1 LRDALKGLPLPVDPN
16 LLVGFGGADDAG
28 VYRLDDDTALVL
40 TVDYFPPIVDDPFD
54 FGRVAA
60 VNSLSD
66 VYAMGGRPLA
76 ALNISAFPEGT
87 LPASV
92 LGDILRG
99 GASVASLAG
108 VVIAGGH
115 TVSDKEIK
123 YGLSVVGTVHPDRI
137 VRNSGARVGDKL
149 VLTKAL
155 GTGVLSTKLRAGKLD
170 SAIYNVLVD
179 SMTRLNREASE
190 RMLEHSVHACTDVT
204 GYGLLGHALEMA
216 EASNV
221 CIEISAADVPLF
233 PGAVDAV
240 RENFLTG
247 GAGSNRLF
255 VGDDVVW
262 KRPVDDT
269 IQHLLYDPQTSGG
282 LLIAVPDLSCDALVG
297 NLAVACPNAVIVGRV
312 VEYEDSR
319 LRIV

>member
-1 LRDALKGLPLPVDPN
+1 MDPN
-16 LLVGFGGADDAG
+16 LLVGYGGADDAG
-28 VYRLDDDTALVL
+28 VYRLTDETALVL

-60 VNSLSD
+60 ANALSD
-66 VYAMGGRPLA
+66 VYAMGARPLA
-76 ALNISAFPEGT
+76 ALNICAFPEGA
-87 LPASV
+87 LPASI

-99 GASVASLAG
+99 GASVAASAG

-123 YGLSVVGTVHPDRI
+123 YGLSVVGTVHPDRVI
-137 VRNSGARVGDKL
+137 QNSGARLGDHL

-170 SAIYNVLVD
+170 ADTYSVLID
-179 SMTRLNREASE
+179 SMTRLNKDASE
-190 RMLEHSVHACTDVT
+190 RMLERNVHACTDVT

-216 EASNV
+216 VASDV
-221 CIEISAADVPLF
+221 CLEFSLVDVPLLS
-233 PGAVDAV
+233 GAVDAV
-240 RENFLTG
+240 RDNFLTG

-262 KRPVDDT
+262 ERPVDD
-269 IQHLLYDPQTSGG
+269 ILQHLLYDPQTSGG
-282 LLIAVPDLSCDALVG
+282 LLIALPEAQCDALMG
-297 NLAVACPNAVIVGRV
+297 DLADAGLDVADIGRV
-312 VEYEDSR
+312 VECEGSHVS
-319 LRIV
+319 IV